1 MYLPPSKPA
10 LEQKILRTNLVT
22 YLWRHANQ
30 AVPLEI
36 NPVESGYQ
44 LDDGHYTVKW
54 FIGPQVPD
62 DITLAM
68 VDTDDSEDDDV
79 QENDSDDS
87 DEEADEEA
95 DQEAFIDENNNL
107 LDI

>member
-1 MYLPPSKPA
+1 M
-10 LEQKILRTNLVT
+10 
-22 YLWRHANQ
+22 
-30 AVPLEI
+30 
-36 NPVESGYQ
+36 
-44 LDDGHYTVKW
+44 KW